1 MNGYTMVD
9 CGGLELTSQTQQTI
23 KGLYERSK
31 RAFNKGSLIL
41 AYNCK
46 YDSKVCSAIPVFG
59 VDYDS
64 EIIFTSSI
72 LQIHVKPTDKV
83 TITNMATA

>member
-1 MNGYTMVD
+1 MNGYTIVD
-9 CGGLELTSQTQQTI
+9 CGGLELTSSSQQTI
-23 KGLYERSK
+23 TGLYNRSK
-31 RAFNKGSLIL
+31 QAFSKGALIL

-72 LQIHVKPTDKV
+72 LQIHVKPNDKV
-83 TITNMATA
+83 TITNMTTA